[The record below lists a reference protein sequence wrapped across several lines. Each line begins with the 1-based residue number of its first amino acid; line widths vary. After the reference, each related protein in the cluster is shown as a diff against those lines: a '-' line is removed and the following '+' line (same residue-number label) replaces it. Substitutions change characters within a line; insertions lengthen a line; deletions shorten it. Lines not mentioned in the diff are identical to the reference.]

1 MSEQSVQN
9 RKRNA
14 RIWSR
19 FRETRNFGPVIGLL
33 VFLAMLLFTNIFP
46 VIPERLEL
54 AVLDFNFNLRQL
66 TGTTRVEEGVIL
78 AEQNPNISPDI
89 LIVGVDFNA
98 LQRFGN
104 WPFPRSRH
112 ADLVNSFARI
122 SDQTQRE
129 SSVFLDFF
137 FIEPAAEAFN
147 DALLVTA
154 MEENGRVF
162 LETVLE
168 STPPPSGL
176 EDELFTR
183 HDVLFAQQGRFENV
197 RGNWWDVPGNE
208 GLQPPLQPFGAAS
221 RGFGHAN
228 FSPDVDEVFRRQALI
243 AKSSELLGFLF
254 LDDLEP
260 GIDLIDES
268 AFERLAWVDRSGR
281 EHQIRLPI
289 TEASLAALRTEM
301 QANAPTRRIELE
313 DGSEEDVYLI
323 RAFRDEFVP
332 AITLAL
338 ALHYWN
344 RTPEEVEVHFGE
356 HIRIPDPMVYNPATD
371 SLEPYRIVERQERRN
386 AEGEVVE
393 QARYRILT
401 EVLIPID
408 ENGNM
413 TVNFMGPRSSAT
425 RGEYQ
430 TFPVR
435 SFTGY
440 ASNPPGPLA
449 ETWPRTRAVPNSII
463 MVGAFAPGMAAD
475 ELTTPFGLMYGIEV
489 HANALNTILM
499 NNFLRYAPVWL
510 DTLILLAAAMII
522 AFATSRIPTGWALG
536 ILIVGIMG
544 FFMVNNLYLFDSV
557 GLVVRFV
564 TPVAGAALSFLSV
577 VVYRVA
583 TEERDKKRLREM
595 FGKYVSPH
603 VVSDL
608 MNNPPELGGVDKEL
622 TVMFSD
628 IRGFTTLSESM
639 TPQELVNHLNVYLT
653 AMTDIILEYE
663 GTLDKYVGDEIMC
676 FWGAPLPQEDHAIR
690 ACECALKQIDALNE
704 LNSNWEPEKRIYI
717 GIGLNSGIMTV
728 GNMGSPGR
736 LNYTLMGDNVNLG
749 ARLEGTN
756 KQYRT
761 TCIISEYTYG
771 LVKDKVI
778 ARELDNIR
786 VKGKNRPVLIYEL
799 VAMADNPSQGGSEG
813 E

>member
-1 MSEQSVQN
+1 MSDQQVQGVKRKSRRFN
-9 RKRNA
+9 RA
-14 RIWSR
+14 L
-19 FRETRNFGPVIGLL
+19 ETKNFGPVLGIL
-33 VFLAMLLFTNIFP
+33 VFVFLLSLSTLFP

-54 AVLDFNFNLRQL
+54 AVLDFHFNLRQL
-66 TGTTRVEEGVIL
+66 TGTTRLEEGVIL
-78 AEQNPNISPDI
+78 AEQNPNISSDI

-104 WPFPRSRH
+104 WPFPRARH
-112 ADLVNSFARI
+112 ADLVNSFGRI
-122 SDQTQRE
+122 ADQTQRE

-137 FIEPAAEAFN
+137 FIEPVSDAFN
-147 DALLVTA
+147 DALLVNA
-154 MEENGRVF
+154 MQENGRVF

-168 STPPPSGL
+168 ATPPPSGL

-183 HDVLFAQQGRFENV
+183 HDVLFERQGRFGNI
-197 RGNWWDVPGNE
+197 RGNWQDVPGNE

-221 RGFGHAN
+221 GGFGHAN
-228 FSPDVDEVFRRQALI
+228 FSPDVDEVFRRQALV

-254 LDDLEP
+254 LEDLEP
-260 GIDLIDES
+260 GIDIIDES
-268 AFERLAWVDRSGR
+268 LFQRLAWIDRSGR
-281 EHQIRLPI
+281 EHQIRLPV
-289 TEASLAALRTEM
+289 TEESLAALTTEM
-301 QANAPTRRIELE
+301 QANAPPRRIELD
-313 DGSEEDVYLI
+313 DGSEDEVFLVRVYQ
-323 RAFRDEFVP
+323 DEFVP

-338 ALHYWN
+338 ALQYWH

-356 HIRIPDPMVYNPATD
+356 YIRIPEPRVYNTETD
-371 SLEPYRIVERQERRN
+371 TLEPYRVVERPERRN
-386 AEGEVVE
+386 NDGEIVQE
-393 QARYRILT
+393 ARYR
-401 EVLIPID
+401 EVTDVRIPID
-408 ENGNM
+408 KNGNM
-413 TVNFMGPRSSAT
+413 TINFMGPRSSAT

-435 SFTGY
+435 SYAGY
-440 ASNPPGPLA
+440 AANPPGPNPD
-449 ETWPRTRAVPNSII
+449 TWPRTRAVPNSIV

-499 NNFLRYAPVWL
+499 GNFLRYAPAWMNNL
-510 DTLILLAAAMII
+510 FLLLAALII
-522 AFATSRIPTGWALG
+522 ALATSRLPTGWALAM
-536 ILIVGIMG
+536 LIVGIAG
-544 FFMVNNLYLFDSV
+544 YFILNNLYLFDSR
-557 GLVVRFV
+557 GLVVDYV
-564 TPVAGAALSFLSV
+564 MPVSSASLSFLSV

-583 TEERDKKRLREM
+583 TEERDKRRLREM

-603 VVSDL
+603 VVSEIL
-608 MNNPPELGGVDKEL
+608 NNPPELGGVDKEL

-653 AMTDIILEYE
+653 AMTDTILEFE

-676 FWGAPLPQEDHAIR
+676 FWGAPLPQEQHALF
-690 ACECALKQIDALNE
+690 ACRCALKQIEKLNE
-704 LNSNWEPEKRIYI
+704 LNENWEPDRRIHI
-717 GIGLNSGIMTV
+717 GIGINSGIMTV

-761 TCIISEYTYG
+761 TCIMSEYTYG
-771 LVKDKVI
+771 LVKDSVI

-799 VAMADNPSQGGSEG
+799 LDMVESQ
-813 E
+813 

>member
-1 MSEQSVQN
+1 MSDQQVQGVKRKSRRFN
-9 RKRNA
+9 RA
-14 RIWSR
+14 L
-19 FRETRNFGPVIGLL
+19 ETKNFGPVLGIL
-33 VFLAMLLFTNIFP
+33 VFVFLLSLSTFFP

-54 AVLDFNFNLRQL
+54 AVLDFHFNLRQL
-66 TGTTRVEEGVIL
+66 TGTTRLEEGVIL
-78 AEQNPNISPDI
+78 AEQNPNISSDI

-104 WPFPRSRH
+104 WPFPRARH
-112 ADLVNSFARI
+112 ADLVNSFGRI

-129 SSVFLDFF
+129 NSVFLDFF
-137 FIEPAAEAFN
+137 FIEPVADAFN
-147 DALLVTA
+147 DALLVNA
-154 MEENGRVF
+154 MQENGRVF

-168 STPPPSGL
+168 ATPPPSGL

-183 HDVLFAQQGRFENV
+183 HDVLFERQGRFETIH
-197 RGNWWDVPGNE
+197 GNWQDVPGNE
-208 GLQPPLQPFGAAS
+208 GLQPPLQPYGAAS
-221 RGFGHAN
+221 GGFGHAN

-260 GIDLIDES
+260 GVDLIDE
-268 AFERLAWVDRSGR
+268 ALFQRLAWIDRSGR
-281 EHQIRLPI
+281 EHQIRLPV
-289 TEASLAALRTEM
+289 TEESLAALTTEM
-301 QANAPTRRIELE
+301 QANAPPRRVELD
-313 DGSEEDVYLI
+313 DGSEDEVFLVRVYQ
-323 RAFRDEFVP
+323 DEFVP

-338 ALHYWN
+338 ALQYWH
-344 RTPEEVEVHFGE
+344 RTPEEVEVRFGE
-356 HIRIPDPMVYNPATD
+356 YIRIPEPRVYNSETD
-371 SLEPYRIVERQERRN
+371 SLEPYRIVERPERRN
-386 AEGEVVE
+386 DDGEVTQE
-393 QARYRILT
+393 ARYRELT
-401 EVLIPID
+401 EVRIPID
-408 ENGNM
+408 KNGNM
-413 TVNFMGPRSSAT
+413 TINFMGPRSSAT

-435 SFTGY
+435 SYAGY
-440 ASNPPGPLA
+440 AANPPGPNPD
-449 ETWPRTRAVPNSII
+449 TWPRTRAVPNSIV

-499 NNFLRYAPVWL
+499 GNFLRYAPAWMNNLVL
-510 DTLILLAAAMII
+510 LLAALII
-522 AFATSRIPTGWALG
+522 ALATSRLPTGWALG
-536 ILIVGIMG
+536 MLIVGIG
-544 FFMVNNLYLFDSV
+544 GYFILNNLYLFDSR
-557 GLVVRFV
+557 GLVVDYV
-564 TPVAGAALSFLSV
+564 MPVSSASLSFLSV

-603 VVSDL
+603 VVSEIL
-608 MNNPPELGGVDKEL
+608 NNPPELGGVDKEL

-653 AMTDIILEYE
+653 AMTDTILEFE

-676 FWGAPLPQEDHAIR
+676 FWGAPLPQEQHALF
-690 ACECALKQIDALNE
+690 ACRCALKQIEKLNE
-704 LNSNWEPEKRIYI
+704 LNESWEPDRRIHI
-717 GIGLNSGIMTV
+717 GIGINSGIMTV

-761 TCIISEYTYG
+761 TCIMSEYTYG
-771 LVKDKVI
+771 LVKDSVI

-799 VAMADNPSQGGSEG
+799 LDMVESQ
-813 E
+813 